1 MMHVPCSI
9 ILCRSW
15 AMRLFRGWFMLR
27 RLSLTCQL
35 ASCRTW
41 VVFQNRLVWKIG
53 GKRRTRQLFIAHMD
67 PFKPMWLLKKALFE
81 MVTQNLICTC
91 RVHVFFVS
99 SVCKYLGDWNFT
111 VRVRI
116 LQPKSCRFVNL
127 LISTWVCLPIVGSS
141 ITSNILTI
149 LYNSTHIWD
158 LNS

>member
-1 MMHVPCSI
+1 MHVPCLI

-15 AMRLFRGWFMLR
+15 VMRLFWGWFLLR

-35 ASCRTW
+35 ANWRTW

-53 GKRRTRQLFIAHMD
+53 GKWRTRRLFIAHMD
-67 PFKPMWLLKKALFE
+67 PFKPTWLLKRHCFE
-81 MVTQNLICTC
+81 MVVQNLICTY
-91 RVHVFFVS
+91 RVHVLFVS
-99 SVCKYLGDWNFT
+99 SVYKYFGDWNFM

-149 LYNSTHIWD
+149 LYNSTHTWD